1 MVGIRLPPLDDDSR
15 TNHIACS
22 GYVELQVFMG
32 FRGYQSG
39 WGNQVPLQVFKGLL
53 CLSPLEL
60 VLLLEELKER
70 ESPDAES

>member
-1 MVGIRLPPLDDDSR
+1 
-15 TNHIACS
+15 
-22 GYVELQVFMG
+22 MG

-70 ESPDAES
+70 ESPDAESRDEPAQGGHASLQLLHVTEVLG